1 MCHISLSIHP
11 SMNTGSF
18 YVLSI
23 VKNAAM
29 NKGLHTSF
37 IPLDKYSEVDHMV
50 VPFELLEESLH

>member
-1 MCHISLSIHP
+1 
-11 SMNTGSF
+11 MNTGSF
-18 YVLSI
+18 YVLPI

-50 VPFELLEESLH
+50 VPFELLEESPH

>member
-1 MCHISLSIHP
+1 
-11 SMNTGSF
+11 MNTGSF

-50 VPFELLEESLH
+50 VPFELLEESLHWFP